1 MIRNVAA
8 ILAGYTLFVISSL
21 ILFRV
26 AGVDPH
32 RPASMNFQMLT
43 VVYGAVFSFL
53 SGFLVQ
59 LIAKIKQIV
68 LNYILALVIAG
79 FAVLSLI
86 KADGVYWSQLLAI
99 IIFAPVSF
107 WGGLFY
113 IARNTK

>member
-1 MIRNVAA
+1 MFRN
-8 ILAGYTLFVISSL
+8 ILAIITGYTLFVVSSL
-21 ILFRV
+21 ILFKV

-32 RPASMNFQMLT
+32 GRASINFQMLT
-43 VVYGAVFSFL
+43 VIYGAIFSFL
-53 SGFLVQ
+53 SGLVVQ

-79 FAVLSLI
+79 FAILSLL
-86 KADGVYWSQLLAI
+86 KTDGAYWSQLLAI

-113 IARNTK
+113 VARHTK